1 MNYPFENDTSA
12 VIKKISTKKVCVLI
26 RRKTYF
32 AFRQLL

>member
-12 VIKKISTKKVCVLI
+12 VIKKLARKVCVLI